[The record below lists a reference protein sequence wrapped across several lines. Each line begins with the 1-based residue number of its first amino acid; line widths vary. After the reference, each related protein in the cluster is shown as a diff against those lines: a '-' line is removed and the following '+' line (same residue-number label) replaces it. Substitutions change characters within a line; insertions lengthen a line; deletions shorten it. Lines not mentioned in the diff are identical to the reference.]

1 MKTNFNISQDEKN
14 RILEMHE
21 NRTKKLYLGE
31 QQISYKELE
40 NLVLNKKATVA
51 QIRDF
56 NKRFNR
62 QADEFFGVD
71 FQTAFP
77 KETQPEQDKYCELN
91 KKAIIQIQ
99 KKLKSMGY
107 PIGSPNPDGILG
119 KQTLGSILSALDRIV
134 SREIKPVE
142 PSQPKEL
149 PTTQTPPQPAA

>member
-1 MKTNFNISQDEKN
+1 
-14 RILEMHE
+14 
-21 NRTKKLYLGE
+21 
-31 QQISYKELE
+31 
-40 NLVLNKKATVA
+40 
-51 QIRDF
+51 
-56 NKRFNR
+56 
-62 QADEFFGVD
+62 VD

-91 KKAIIQIQ
+91 KKAIVQIQ
-99 KKLKSMGY
+99 TKLKSMGY
-107 PIGSPNPDGILG
+107 PIGSTNPDGVLG